1 MKKANIIAIL
11 AILVIVCLQGYN
23 VNLQYQNYILR
34 YLDKTSESLIKAIDE
49 EYHDRAKSPSNKDKD
64 GIQHIKYRIFKSKDD
79 IPKEMLETM
88 KKEPVNNLQNLDI
101 GYLKR
106 KGIINSSADAMLL
119 LDQDFLEEQKKPL
132 NLRKLDK
139 IFSRL
144 MGSSNEHCMLLLD
157 KNKKVIDS
165 IGKENPSWNHTKD
178 VAVNLK
184 ELRFV
189 RVATQVSPSSFI
201 IQTTWTLCLSFLFL
215 LISIGCVGYQ
225 LHEIKIRNELLRKRE
240 LSVNGIIHDLKAP
253 INSVL
258 SVLNLLKIR
267 MNADETLL
275 PLIAQAS
282 EKARLLITDIE
293 SILLTAKGGK
303 TRIILNIKKAD
314 ILQIAETAKSD
325 IDVLYKQKK
334 HTIEIADETN
344 RACIIKIDKMYMC
357 NVLRNLLENA
367 LKYSDEGVIV
377 NVLIQKKGSRL
388 FISIKDNG
396 WGISHKDQKHIFDQF
411 FRVAHPNGP
420 KGFGIGLSAVKYIVE
435 AHHGKVSVQSE
446 VGKGSIFTLTLP
458 YNLKEKEL

>member
-157 KNKKVIDS
+157 
-165 IGKENPSWNHTKD
+165 
-178 VAVNLK
+178 
-184 ELRFV
+184 
-189 RVATQVSPSSFI
+189 
-201 IQTTWTLCLSFLFL
+201 
-215 LISIGCVGYQ
+215 
-225 LHEIKIRNELLRKRE
+225 
-240 LSVNGIIHDLKAP
+240 
-253 INSVL
+253 
-258 SVLNLLKIR
+258 
-267 MNADETLL
+267 
-275 PLIAQAS
+275 
-282 EKARLLITDIE
+282 
-293 SILLTAKGGK
+293 
-303 TRIILNIKKAD
+303 
-314 ILQIAETAKSD
+314 
-325 IDVLYKQKK
+325 
-334 HTIEIADETN
+334 
-344 RACIIKIDKMYMC
+344 
-357 NVLRNLLENA
+357 
-367 LKYSDEGVIV
+367 
-377 NVLIQKKGSRL
+377 
-388 FISIKDNG
+388 
-396 WGISHKDQKHIFDQF
+396 
-411 FRVAHPNGP
+411 
-420 KGFGIGLSAVKYIVE
+420 
-435 AHHGKVSVQSE
+435 
-446 VGKGSIFTLTLP
+446 
-458 YNLKEKEL
+458 